1 MTSFRLK
8 LVVYFLL
15 LSLLPLAAAF
25 SGFAAVA
32 KRSETRLVDARLQA
46 GLRAALA
53 AYEERLLAA
62 DASARALARSP
73 SFQRALAARD
83 SRALERAVKSSANIV
98 VEARGGFRV
107 GSEPALAAE
116 RRADVVGPKGLL
128 GAVVAWVPLSSQFL
142 EQLSTRSGLKSSDAI
157 VLLRH
162 GRIVAGPPGLRG
174 RVTARPGI
182 MRTVSVDHVRY
193 RALVAGGLHE
203 SPSSTFAVL
212 SLQSKIDAASSAVE
226 HRLLF
231 ALVALLGLVGVVAY
245 FEGRTIVRTVS
256 ELSAA
261 ARALARGKLDE
272 RVRVRGRDELAV
284 LGHAFN
290 DMAAELETRLEELE
304 AERARLRDA
313 FSRFGEALAA
323 THDPSQLLRVIVE
336 TAIEATGA
344 AGGVIVGRHGET
356 ARVGMHEEG
365 HELLE
370 LPLTAGR
377 SSFGTLTLFGDRF
390 GDEERMTAATLA
402 AHAVVALDNERLHRI
417 VERQALVDGLTGLA
431 NRRHGEEVLAAEIA
445 RAERFGGPVA
455 LVLADLDGFK
465 DVNDRHG
472 HPTGDMALREFAE
485 VLRDTVRDVD
495 LVSRW
500 GGEEFVLV
508 LPGTDGD
515 GAAQLAERVR
525 RTLRKRS
532 LFGPDGT
539 PLVLTA
545 SFGVSS
551 FPEASSP
558 DELITQADQ
567 ALYEAKRGGKD
578 RVERAF
584 RAAAP
589 S

>member
-1 MTSFRLK
+1 
-8 LVVYFLL
+8 
-15 LSLLPLAAAF
+15 
-25 SGFAAVA
+25 
-32 KRSETRLVDARLQA
+32 
-46 GLRAALA
+46 
-53 AYEERLLAA
+53 
-62 DASARALARSP
+62 
-73 SFQRALAARD
+73 
-83 SRALERAVKSSANIV
+83 
-98 VEARGGFRV
+98 
-107 GSEPALAAE
+107 
-116 RRADVVGPKGLL
+116 
-128 GAVVAWVPLSSQFL
+128 VPLGSQFL

-174 RVTARPGI
+174 RVAAPPGL
-182 MRTVSVDHVRY
+182 MRTVSVGHVRY

-212 SLQSKIDAASSAVE
+212 SLQSKIDAASSAIE
-226 HRLLF
+226 HRLLL
-231 ALVALLGLVGVVAY
+231 ALVALLGLVAVVAY

-261 ARALARGKLDE
+261 ARALARGRLDE

-284 LGHAFN
+284 LGRSFN
-290 DMAAELETRLEELE
+290 DMATELEARLEELE

-313 FSRFGEALAA
+313 FSRFGQALAA
-323 THDPSQLLRVIVE
+323 THDPNQLLRVIVE

-377 SSFGTLTLFGDRF
+377 SSFGTLTLFGHRF
-390 GDEERMTAATLA
+390 GEEERMTAATLA

-485 VLRDTVRDVD
+485 VLRETVRDVD

-508 LPGTDGD
+508 LPGTDGG
-515 GAAQLAERVR
+515 GATQLAERVR
-525 RTLRKRS
+525 RTLRERS

-545 SFGVSS
+545 SFGVSF
-551 FPEASSP
+551 FPDASSP
-558 DELITQADQ
+558 DELITQADR

-578 RVERAF
+578 RVERAS

>member
-1 MTSFRLK
+1 VTSFRLK

-53 AYEERLLAA
+53 AYEERLSAA

-73 SFQRALAARD
+73 SFQRALAAHD
-83 SRALERAVKSSANIV
+83 TRALERAVKSSASIV
-98 VEARGGFRV
+98 VEARGLRV
-107 GSEPALAAE
+107 GREPALAAE
-116 RRADVVGPKGLL
+116 RRADVVGSKGLL
-128 GAVVAWVPLSSQFL
+128 GTVVAWVPLTSQFL

-157 VLLRH
+157 VLLRD
-162 GRIVAGPPGLRG
+162 GRIVAGPPSLRG
-174 RVTARPGI
+174 RVVAPPGV
-182 MRTVSVDHVRY
+182 MRTVAVGHVRY
-193 RALVAGGLHE
+193 RALVAGSLRE

-212 SLQSKIDAASSAVE
+212 SLQSKIDAASTAVE
-226 HRLLF
+226 HRLLL
-231 ALVALLGLVGVVAY
+231 ALVALLGLVAVVAY

-261 ARALARGKLDE
+261 ARALARGRLDE
-272 RVRVRGRDELAV
+272 RVRVRGRDELAM
-284 LGHAFN
+284 LGRAFN
-290 DMAAELETRLEELE
+290 DMASELEVRLEELE
-304 AERARLRDA
+304 AERGRLREA

-336 TAIEATGA
+336 TAVEATGA
-344 AGGVIVGRHGET
+344 AGGMIVGPHGEV
-356 ARVGMHEEG
+356 ARIGSRG
-365 HELLE
+365 PRHELLE
-370 LPLTAGR
+370 LPLSAGR
-377 SSFGTLTLFGDRF
+377 SSFGTLTLYGDHF
-390 GDEERMTAATLA
+390 DEDERITAATLA

-417 VERQALVDGLTGLA
+417 VERQALLDGLTGLA
-431 NRRHGEEVLAAEIA
+431 NRRHGEEVLAAEVA

-472 HPTGDMALREFAE
+472 HPTGDIALREFAD
-485 VLRDTVRDVD
+485 VLRGTIRDVD
-495 LVSRW
+495 LVARW
-500 GGEEFVLV
+500 GGEEFLLV
-508 LPGTDGD
+508 LPGTEGD

-525 RTLRKRS
+525 QTLRERV
-532 LFGPDGT
+532 LVGPDGT
-539 PLVLTA
+539 PIVLTS

-551 FPEASSP
+551 FPEAASP
-558 DELITQADQ
+558 EELVAQADR
-567 ALYEAKRGGKD
+567 ALYEAKRNGKD
-578 RVERAF
+578 RVERAS

>member
-53 AYEERLLAA
+53 AYEERLAAA

-83 SRALERAVKSSANIV
+83 APALERAVKSSANIV

-107 GSEPALAAE
+107 GAEPALVAE
-116 RRADVVGPKGLL
+116 RRADVVGRQGLL
-128 GAVVAWVPLSSQFL
+128 GSVVAWVPLTSQFL
-142 EQLSTRSGLKSSDAI
+142 EQLSARSGLESSDAI

-162 GRIVAGPPGLRG
+162 GRIVAGPPRLRG
-174 RVTARPGI
+174 RVAVPPGI
-182 MRTVSVDHVRY
+182 MRTVSIGDVRY
-193 RALVAGGLHE
+193 RALVAGGLRE

-212 SLQSKIDAASSAVE
+212 SLQSKIDAASAAIE

-231 ALVALLGLVGVVAY
+231 ALVALLGLVGVLAY

-284 LGHAFN
+284 LGRSFN
-290 DMAAELETRLEELE
+290 EMAAELEARLEELE
-304 AERARLRDA
+304 AERARLREA
-313 FSRFGEALAA
+313 FSRFGKALAA

-336 TAIEATGA
+336 TAVEATGA
-344 AGGVIVGRHGET
+344 AGGVIVGPHGEM
-356 ARVGMHEEG
+356 ARVGLNEEG

-370 LPLTAGR
+370 LPLVAGR
-377 SSFGTLTLFGDRF
+377 SSFGTLTLFGDHF
-390 GDEERMTAATLA
+390 GDDERMTAATLA

-431 NRRHGEEVLAAEIA
+431 NRRHGEEVLAAEVA

-472 HPTGDMALREFAE
+472 HPTGDMVLREFAE
-485 VLRDTVRDVD
+485 VLRGTVRDVD

-525 RTLRKRS
+525 QTLRERV
-532 LFGPDGT
+532 LVGPDGT
-539 PLVLTA
+539 PIVLTS

-558 DELITQADQ
+558 DELITQADR
-567 ALYEAKRGGKD
+567 ALYEAKRRGKD
-578 RVERAF
+578 RVERAS
-584 RAAAP
+584 RAGAP

>member
-1 MTSFRLK
+1 VTSFRLK

-53 AYEERLLAA
+53 AYEERLSAA

-83 SRALERAVKSSANIV
+83 TQALERAVKSSASIV
-98 VEARGGFRV
+98 VEARGGYRV
-107 GSEPALAAE
+107 GHEPPLAAE
-116 RRADVVGPKGLL
+116 RRADVVGRKGRL
-128 GAVVAWVPLSSQFL
+128 GTVIAWVPLGSKFL
-142 EQLSTRSGLKSSDAI
+142 EQLRARSGLKRSDAI

-162 GRIVAGPPGLRG
+162 GRIVAGPPRLRG
-174 RVTARPGI
+174 RVAAPPGL
-182 MRTVSVDHVRY
+182 MRTVSIGDVRY
-193 RALVAGGLHE
+193 RALVAGGLQE

-212 SLQSKIDAASSAVE
+212 SLQSKIDAASSAIE
-226 HRLLF
+226 HRLLL
-231 ALVALLGLVGVVAY
+231 ALVALLGLVAVVAY
-245 FEGRTIVRTVS
+245 FEGRTIVRTVA

-261 ARALARGKLDE
+261 ARAFARGRLGE

-284 LGHAFN
+284 LGRAFN
-290 DMAAELETRLEELE
+290 DMAAELETRLAELE
-304 AERARLRDA
+304 AERARLREA

-336 TAIEATGA
+336 TAVEATGA
-344 AGGVIVGRHGET
+344 AGGTIVGPSGEV
-356 ARVGMHEEG
+356 ARIGSREPHHEQ
-365 HELLE
+365 LE
-370 LPLTAGR
+370 LPLLAGR
-377 SSFGTLTLFGDRF
+377 TSLGTLKVFGDHF
-390 GDEERMTAATLA
+390 GEDERMTAASLA
-402 AHAVVALDNERLHRI
+402 AHAVVALDNERLHRM
-417 VERQALVDGLTGLA
+417 VEHQALVDGLTGLA
-431 NRRHGEEVLAAEIA
+431 NRRHAEEVLATEVA

-472 HPTGDMALREFAE
+472 HPTGDVALREFAD
-485 VLRDTVRDVD
+485 VLRETVRDVD

-500 GGEEFVLV
+500 GGEEFLLV
-508 LPGTDGD
+508 LPGTDGG
-515 GAAQLAERVR
+515 GAVQLAERVR
-525 RTLRKRS
+525 RTLRDRV
-532 LFGPDGT
+532 LVGPDGS
-539 PLVLTA
+539 PIVLTS
-545 SFGVSS
+545 SFGVAS

-558 DELITQADQ
+558 DKLVFQADR
-567 ALYEAKRGGKD
+567 ALYEAKRNGKD
-578 RVERAF
+578 RVERAS
-584 RAAAP
+584 RAVAP

>member
-1 MTSFRLK
+1 VTSFRLK

-46 GLRAALA
+46 GLRAGLA
-53 AYEERLLAA
+53 AYEERLSAA

-83 SRALERAVKSSANIV
+83 TQSLERAVKSSANIV
-98 VEARGGFRV
+98 VEARGGYRV

-116 RRADVVGPKGLL
+116 RRADVVGRQGRL
-128 GAVVAWVPLSSQFL
+128 GTVVAWVPLGSRFL
-142 EQLSTRSGLKSSDAI
+142 EQLRARSGLKRSDAI

-162 GRIVAGPPGLRG
+162 GRIVAGPPRLRG
-174 RVTARPGI
+174 RVDAPPGL
-182 MRTVSVDHVRY
+182 MRTVSIGHVRY
-193 RALVAGGLHE
+193 RALVASGLSE

-212 SLQSKIDAASSAVE
+212 SLQSKIDAASSAIE
-226 HRLLF
+226 HRLLV
-231 ALVALLGLVGVVAY
+231 ALVALLGLVAVVAY
-245 FEGRTIVRTVS
+245 FEGRTIVRTVA

-261 ARALARGKLDE
+261 ARAFARGRLDE

-284 LGHAFN
+284 LGRAFN
-290 DMAAELETRLEELE
+290 DMAAELQARLAELE

-313 FSRFGEALAA
+313 FSLFGEALAA
-323 THDPSQLLRVIVE
+323 THDPSQLLRVVVE
-336 TAIEATGA
+336 TAVEATGA
-344 AGGVIVGRHGET
+344 AGGSIVGPSGEV
-356 ARVGMHEEG
+356 ARIGSREPH

-370 LPLTAGR
+370 LPLTASR
-377 SSFGTLTLFGDRF
+377 ASFGTLTVFGDGF
-390 GDEERMTAATLA
+390 SEDERMTAASLA
-402 AHAVVALDNERLHRI
+402 AHAVVALENERLHRI
-417 VERQALVDGLTGLA
+417 VERQALADSLTGLA
-431 NRRHGEEVLAAEIA
+431 NRRHAQEVLASEVS

-455 LVLADLDGFK
+455 LVVADLDDFK

-472 HPTGDMALREFAE
+472 HPTGDVALREFAE
-485 VLRDTVRDVD
+485 VLRETVRDVD

-500 GGEEFVLV
+500 GGEEFLLV

-525 RTLRKRS
+525 GTLRDRV
-532 LFGPDGT
+532 LVGPDGS
-539 PLVLTA
+539 PIVLTS
-545 SFGVSS
+545 SFGVAS

-558 DELITQADQ
+558 DELVFQADR
-567 ALYEAKRGGKD
+567 ALYEAKRNGKD
-578 RVERAF
+578 RVERAS
-584 RAAAP
+584 RAVAP

>member
-53 AYEERLLAA
+53 AYEERLSAA

-73 SFQRALAARD
+73 SFQRALAAHD
-83 SRALERAVKSSANIV
+83 TRALDRAVKSSASIV
-98 VEARGGFRV
+98 VEAPGGFRV
-107 GSEPALAAE
+107 GSEPGLAAE
-116 RRADVVGPKGLL
+116 RRADVVGRKGLI
-128 GAVVAWVPLSSQFL
+128 GTVVAWVPLGSQFL
-142 EQLSTRSGLKSSDAI
+142 EQLRTRSGFKSSDAI

-174 RVTARPGI
+174 RVAAPPGM
-182 MRTVSVDHVRY
+182 MRTVSIGRVRY
-193 RALVAGGLHE
+193 RTLVAAALRE

-212 SLQSKIDAASSAVE
+212 SLQSKIDASSTAIE
-226 HRLLF
+226 HRLLL
-231 ALVALLGLVGVVAY
+231 ALVALLGLVAVVAY

-261 ARALARGKLDE
+261 ARALARGRLDE

-284 LGHAFN
+284 LGRAFN
-290 DMAAELETRLEELE
+290 DMASDLEARLEELE
-304 AERARLRDA
+304 AERGRLREA

-336 TAIEATGA
+336 TAVEATGA
-344 AGGVIVGRHGET
+344 AGGTIVGASGEV
-356 ARVGMHEEG
+356 ARIGSLEPQHD
-365 HELLE
+365 LLE
-370 LPLTAGR
+370 LPLSAGR

-390 GDEERMTAATLA
+390 GDDERMTAATLA

-431 NRRHGEEVLAAEIA
+431 NRRHGEEVLAGEVA
-445 RAERFGGPVA
+445 RAQRFGGPVA

-472 HPTGDMALREFAE
+472 HPTGDIALREFAE
-485 VLRDTVRDVD
+485 VLRETVRDVD

-500 GGEEFVLV
+500 GGEEFLLV

-525 RTLRKRS
+525 QTLRDRV
-532 LFGPDGT
+532 LVGPDGS
-539 PLVLTA
+539 PIVLTS
-545 SFGVSS
+545 SFGVAS
-551 FPEASSP
+551 FPEASST
-558 DELITQADQ
+558 DELVFQADR
-567 ALYEAKRGGKD
+567 ALYEAKRAGKD
-578 RVERAF
+578 RVEQAS

>member
-1 MTSFRLK
+1 M
-8 LVVYFLL
+8 VYFLL

-53 AYEERLLAA
+53 AYEERLSAA

-73 SFQRALAARD
+73 SFQRALADRD
-83 SRALERAVKSSANIV
+83 TYALERAVRSSANIV
-98 VEARGGFRV
+98 VEARNGFRV
-107 GSEPALAAE
+107 GSEPPLAAE
-116 RRADVVGPKGLL
+116 RRADVVGRRGLV
-128 GAVVAWVPLSSQFL
+128 GTVIAWVPLGSSFL
-142 EQLSTRSGLKSSDAI
+142 QQLRTRSGLKSSDAI
-157 VLLRH
+157 VLLRG

-174 RVTARPGI
+174 PVAAPPGM
-182 MRTVSVDHVRY
+182 MRTVSVGRVRY
-193 RALVAGGLHE
+193 RALVAGSLRE
-203 SPSSTFAVL
+203 NPASTFAVL

-226 HRLLF
+226 HRLLL

-245 FEGRTIVRTVS
+245 FEGRTIVRTVAD
-256 ELSAA
+256 LSAA
-261 ARALARGKLDE
+261 ARAIARGKLDE

-284 LGHAFN
+284 LGRSFN
-290 DMAAELETRLEELE
+290 EMASELQARLEELE
-304 AERARLRDA
+304 AERARLREA

-336 TAIEATGA
+336 TAVEATRA
-344 AGGVIVGRHGET
+344 AGGMLVGPSGEV
-356 ARVGMHEEG
+356 ARVGSREPR

-370 LPLTAGR
+370 VPLAAGR
-377 SSFGTLTLFGDRF
+377 SSFGTLTLFGDQF
-390 GDEERMTAATLA
+390 GEEERMTAATLA
-402 AHAVVALDNERLHRI
+402 AHAVVALDNERLHRF

-431 NRRHGEEVLAAEIA
+431 NRRHGEEVLAAEVA

-485 VLRDTVRDVD
+485 VLRATVRDVD
-495 LVSRW
+495 LVCRW

-508 LPGTDGD
+508 LPGTDAD
-515 GAAQLAERVR
+515 GAEQLAERMR
-525 RTLRKRS
+525 KTLRGRV
-532 LFGPDGT
+532 LGGPDGARF
-539 PLVLTA
+539 VLTA
-545 SFGVSS
+545 SFGVAS

-558 DELITQADQ
+558 DELVAQADG
-567 ALYEAKRGGKD
+567 ALYEAKRNGKD
-578 RVERAF
+578 RVERAS
-584 RAAAP
+584 RVT
-589 S
+589 STS

>member
-8 LVVYFLL
+8 LVVYLL
-15 LSLLPLAAAF
+15 LFSLLPLAAAF

-53 AYEERLLAA
+53 AYEERLSAA

-73 SFQRALAARD
+73 SFQRALAAHD
-83 SRALERAVKSSANIV
+83 SQALERAVKSSANIV

-107 GSEPALAAE
+107 GAEPVLAAE
-116 RRADVVGPKGLL
+116 RRADVVGPKGPL
-128 GAVVAWVPLSSQFL
+128 GTVVAWVPLTSQFL
-142 EQLSTRSGLKSSDAI
+142 QQLSTRSGLKPSDAI
-157 VLLRH
+157 VLLRN
-162 GRIVAGPPGLRG
+162 GRIVAGPSSLRG
-174 RVTARPGI
+174 RVAVPPGV
-182 MRTVSVDHVRY
+182 MRTVSIGHVRY
-193 RALVAGGLHE
+193 RVLVAGGLRE
-203 SPSSTFAVL
+203 SPTSTFAVI
-212 SLQSKIDAASSAVE
+212 SLQSKIDAASNAIE
-226 HRLLF
+226 HRLLL
-231 ALVALLGLVGVVAY
+231 ALVALLGLVGVLAY
-245 FEGRTIVRTVS
+245 FQGRTIVRTVS

-284 LGHAFN
+284 LGRSFN
-290 DMAAELETRLEELE
+290 DMAAELEARLEELE
-304 AERARLRDA
+304 AERARLREA
-313 FSRFGEALAA
+313 FSRFGKALAA
-323 THDPSQLLRVIVE
+323 THDPSQLLHVIVE
-336 TAIEATGA
+336 TAVEATGA
-344 AGGVIVGRHGET
+344 AGGVIVGPHGET
-356 ARVGMHEEG
+356 ARIGVHEER

-370 LPLTAGR
+370 LPLVAGR

-390 GDEERMTAATLA
+390 GEEERITAATLA

-431 NRRHGEEVLAAEIA
+431 NRRHGEEVLASEVA

-485 VLRDTVRDVD
+485 VLRGTVRDVD

-508 LPGTDGD
+508 LPGTDGE

-525 RTLRKRS
+525 QTLRERI
-532 LFGPDGT
+532 LMGPDGT
-539 PLVLTA
+539 PIVLTA

-558 DELITQADQ
+558 DELVTHADR

-584 RAAAP
+584 CAGAP